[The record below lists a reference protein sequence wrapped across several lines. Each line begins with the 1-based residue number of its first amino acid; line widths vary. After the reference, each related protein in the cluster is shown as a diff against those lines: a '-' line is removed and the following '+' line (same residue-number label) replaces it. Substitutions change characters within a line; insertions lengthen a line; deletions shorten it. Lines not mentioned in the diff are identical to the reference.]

1 MNPELSLKKLKINFK
16 AQILKI
22 DRQEGT
28 WFFLLVSIDQE
39 KSMRDNEYNIFIVED
54 QNVIL

>member
-1 MNPELSLKKLKINFK
+1 VNPELSLKKLKINFK
-16 AQILKI
+16 AQILKL

-39 KSMRDNEYNIFIVED
+39 KSLRDNEYNIFIVED